1 MDKQFYINR
10 RNKFFEKLPNKSVA
24 VLHSGIN
31 QFMSLDGEYPFE
43 VDRNFY
49 YFTGIASPN
58 VKLLFVKTKDVKKAI
73 LCIPRIDKVLEK
85 WIGKF
90 LTEDDCKSASGID
103 EIMYLDEMDELIHSH
118 IVANRVDKCFLYIDE
133 IQKGRPQTL
142 NNLTYFDMTK
152 RYPLMEI
159 KNLAVLTVPMRMIK
173 TEEEIDMI
181 KASCEIT
188 KAAVEEAVKNI
199 KPTVHE
205 YEIQAC
211 FEYVVKRRGGKT
223 AFNTIAASGD
233 NAVTLHYTSNRCEM
247 KDEEMLL
254 LDCGT
259 SLNWYNSDVTRT
271 FPVNGKFTERQLQI
285 YNIVLKANQKV
296 IHSVRPGITLK
307 ELNDIVIELY
317 AQELRAI
324 GLISEDKEVSDYY
337 YHSVSHSLGL
347 DTHDVFDKNIPLE
360 PNMVITV
367 EPGLYIEKYGIGIR
381 IEDDVR
387 VTEKGCEVLTD
398 VLKDPSDIEE
408 FMDVWEVK

>member
-1 MDKQFYINR
+1 MNKQFYIDR
-10 RNKFFEKLPNKSVA
+10 RNKFFEKFPNKSIA
-24 VLHSGIN
+24 LIHSGMN

-58 VKLLFVKTKDVKKAI
+58 IKLLFVKTKDLKKAI
-73 LCIPRIDKVLEK
+73 LCIPRIDELLEK
-85 WIGKF
+85 WVGKF
-90 LTEDDCKSASGID
+90 LTKDDCKSISGID
-103 EIMYLDEMDELIHSH
+103 EIIYLDEMDDLIHSH
-118 IVANRVDKCFLYIDE
+118 IVANRVDKCFLYIDD

-152 RYPLMEI
+152 LYPLMEI
-159 KNLAVLTVPMRMIK
+159 KNLSVLTVPMRMIK

-181 KASCEIT
+181 KASCAIT

-233 NAVTLHYTSNRCEM
+233 NAVTLHYTSNQCKM

-259 SLNWYNSDVTRT
+259 SLDWYNSDVTRT
-271 FPVNGKFTERQLQI
+271 FPINGKFTERQLQI

-296 IHSVRPGITLK
+296 IHSVRPGVTLK

-317 AQELRAI
+317 AQELKAI
-324 GLISEDKEVSDYY
+324 GLISEDKEVSEYY
-337 YHSVSHSLGL
+337 YHGVSHSLGL
-347 DTHDVFDKNIPLE
+347 DTHDVFDRNIPLE
-360 PNMVITV
+360 PNMIITV

-398 VLKDPSDIEE
+398 VLKDPVEIEE

>member
-10 RNKFFEKLPNKSVA
+10 RNKFFEKFPNKSLA
-24 VLHSGIN
+24 LLHSGIN

-58 VKLLFVKTKDVKKAI
+58 VKLLFVKTKDMKKAI
-73 LCIPRIDKVLEK
+73 LCIPRIDQVLEK

-90 LTEDDCKSASGID
+90 LTKDDCKSVSGID
-103 EIMYLDEMDELIHSH
+103 EIIYLDEMDDLIHSH
-118 IVANRVDKCFLYIDE
+118 ILASRIDKCFLYIDE

-142 NNLTYFDMTK
+142 NNLTYFDITK
-152 RYPLMEI
+152 RYPLLEI
-159 KNLAVLTVPMRMIK
+159 KNLAVITKPMRMIK

-181 KASCEIT
+181 KASCKIT
-188 KAAVEEAVKNI
+188 KAAIEEAVKNI
-199 KPTVHE
+199 KPSVHE

-211 FEYVVKRRGGKT
+211 FEYVVKRRGGKI

-233 NAVTLHYTSNRCEM
+233 NAITLHYTSNQCKM
-247 KDEEMLL
+247 KDDEMLL
-254 LDCGT
+254 LDCGA

-271 FPVNGKFTERQLQI
+271 FPVNGKFSERQLQI
-285 YNIVLKANQKV
+285 YNIVLKANQKI
-296 IHSVRPGITLK
+296 IHSVRPGVTLK

-317 AQELRAI
+317 AQELKAI

-337 YHSVSHSLGL
+337 YHGVSHSLGL

-398 VLKDPSDIEE
+398 ILKDPVEIEE
-408 FMDVWEVK
+408 CMDVWEVK

>member
-1 MDKQFYINR
+1 MDKQFYIDR
-10 RNKFFEKLPNKSVA
+10 RNKFFEKFPNKSIG
-24 VLHSGIN
+24 LIHSGIN

-43 VDRNFY
+43 VDRNFF
-49 YFTGIASPN
+49 YFTGIATPN
-58 VKLLFVKTKDVKKAI
+58 IKLLFVKTKDLKKAI
-73 LCIPRIDKVLEK
+73 LCIPRIDELLEK

-90 LTEDDCKSASGID
+90 LTKDDCKSVSGID
-103 EIMYLDEMDELIHSH
+103 EIIYLDEMDDLIHSH
-118 IVANRVDKCFLYIDE
+118 IIANRVDKCFLYIDD

-152 RYPLMEI
+152 RYPLLEI
-159 KNLAVLTVPMRMIK
+159 KNLSVLTVPMRMIK

-181 KASCEIT
+181 KASCKIT

-233 NAVTLHYTSNRCEM
+233 NAVTLHYTSNQCKM

-296 IHSVRPGITLK
+296 IHSVRPGVTLK

-317 AQELRAI
+317 AQELKAI

-347 DTHDVFDKNIPLE
+347 DTHDVCDKNIPLE

-398 VLKDPSDIEE
+398 VLKDPVEIEE

>member
-1 MDKQFYINR
+1 MDKQFYIDR
-10 RNKFFEKLPNKSVA
+10 RNKLLEKSPNKSIA
-24 VLHSGIN
+24 LIHSGIN

-58 VKLLFVKTKDVKKAI
+58 IKLLFVKTKDLKKAI
-73 LCIPRIDKVLEK
+73 LCIPRIDELLEK
-85 WIGKF
+85 WVGKF
-90 LTEDDCKSASGID
+90 LTKDDCKSVSGID
-103 EIMYLDEMDELIHSH
+103 EIIYLDEMDDLIHAH
-118 IVANRVDKCFLYIDE
+118 IVANRVDKCFLYIDD

-142 NNLTYFDMTK
+142 NNLTYFDITK

-159 KNLAVLTVPMRMIK
+159 KNLSVLTVPMRMVK

-233 NAVTLHYTSNRCEM
+233 NAVTLHYTSNQCKM

-271 FPVNGKFTERQLQI
+271 FPINGKFTERQLQI

-296 IHSVRPGITLK
+296 IHSVRPGVTLK

-317 AQELRAI
+317 VQELKTI

-337 YHSVSHSLGL
+337 YHGVSHSLGL
-347 DTHDVFDKNIPLE
+347 DTHDVFDRNIPLE

-398 VLKDPSDIEE
+398 VLKDPVEIEE